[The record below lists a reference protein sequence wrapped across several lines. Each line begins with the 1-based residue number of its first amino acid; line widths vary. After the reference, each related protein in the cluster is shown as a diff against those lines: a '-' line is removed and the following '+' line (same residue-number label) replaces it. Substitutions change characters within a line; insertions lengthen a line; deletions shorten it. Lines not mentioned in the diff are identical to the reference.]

1 MGLINCPLA
10 PLEPNMWTDWNTPDK
25 ELIAKIGP
33 GEISRAVP
41 WSTLTP
47 EQKKLQRTKMAIH
60 AAMISRMDAEIGKL
74 LKQVDAMGAL
84 DDTVV
89 LFLSDNGASSE
100 QLIRGDG
107 HDSSAPLGSARTH
120 LGLGPG
126 WASCSNAPFRLHKS
140 WVNEGGIASP
150 LIVKWPKGIKQ
161 KNELR
166 RDPCHFIDVLPTL
179 VDLAGGKPAAPLGP
193 GLAGRSIA
201 PAFAKDG
208 TVSRDFLYF
217 NHNHNRAIREG
228 DWKLI
233 ATGDNGPWE
242 LYNLAKDR
250 SEQKN
255 MASAQAERARQLS
268 AKWKAVD
275 EDFAH
280 VRETAA
286 ASAKKLMPPGGA
298 DLKSN

>member
-1 MGLINCPLA
+1 
-10 PLEPNMWTDWNTPDK
+10 
-25 ELIAKIGP
+25 
-33 GEISRAVP
+33 
-41 WSTLTP
+41 
-47 EQKKLQRTKMAIH
+47 MAIH
-60 AAMISRMDAEIGKL
+60 AAMITRMDVEIGKL
-74 LKQVDAMGAL
+74 LKQVEAMGQL

-150 LIVKWPKGIKQ
+150 LIVQWPNGFKARNQ
-161 KNELR
+161 LR
-166 RDPCHFIDVLPTL
+166 HDPCHFVDVLPTL
-179 VDLAGGKPAAPLGP
+179 VDLAGGNPAAPSGP

-208 TVSRDFLYF
+208 SVSRDFLYF
-217 NHNHNRAIREG
+217 NHNHNRAIRVG

-233 ATGDNGPWE
+233 STGDDGPWE
-242 LYNLAKDR
+242 LYDLAKDR
-250 SEQKN
+250 AEQKN
-255 MASAQAERARQLS
+255 LAGAQPDRVRELAVKWKQIDDGFARERESAPPS
-268 AKWKAVD
+268 AKTLMS
-275 EDFAH
+275 
-280 VRETAA
+280 RAA
-286 ASAKKLMPPGGA
+286 PEG
-298 DLKSN
+298 